1 MLWLVVSMSRTW
13 EDFKSESLYFRWSRS
28 RALWRRGQ
36 RDAHHYGENTL
47 DWGPRARYRGR
58 FDLTNPGPFVKSQ
71 PNPRLLNTPLK
82 RFLGNDL
89 PM

>member
-1 MLWLVVSMSRTW
+1 MLWLVFSMSRTW
-13 EDFKSESLYFRWSRS
+13 EDFKSESLYFRRSRS

-58 FDLTNPGPFVKSQ
+58 FDLESWALRKKSAE
-71 PNPRLLNTPLK
+71 PPLAQHTTETI
-82 RFLGNDL
+82 
-89 PM
+89 PWE